1 MAGRQGPT
9 LRAQWLGQ
17 QLRRYRD
24 EAGITLK
31 DAAAYLKRDSST
43 VSRFE
48 AGLYPPRADD
58 VQELLTLYGVGDEQ
72 VREAL
77 RRLSLDVWQKGW
89 WEGYAQDVDPSIIDY
104 AWLEA
109 RASEI
114 KSFNTVVI
122 PGLLQTPAYAEA
134 VIRAVDPD
142 ASDDQVDRWLEVRMI
157 RQQVLSRPR
166 PVQLTTI
173 LDESILRR
181 PIGGA
186 KVHAEQLAH
195 LANMAERS
203 NVVVRVL
210 PESVGAHAAPDGSF
224 KVFDLP
230 DPYPTLACVET
241 PAGVIY
247 VEADGIA
254 RFTAAFGRLAA
265 AALGPEESLL
275 ELRKREL

>member
-1 MAGRQGPT
+1 MAGKPGPT

-17 QLRRYRD
+17 LLRRYRD
-24 EAGITLK
+24 ESGMTLK

-48 AGLYPPRADD
+48 AGLYPPREDD
-58 VQELLTLYGVGDEQ
+58 VRELLNLYGVADEH

-77 RRLSLDVWQKGW
+77 RKLSLEVWQKGW
-89 WEGYAQDVDPSIIDY
+89 WEGYAQDIDPSIIDY

-109 RASEI
+109 RAAEI
-114 KSFNTVVI
+114 KSFNTIVV

-142 ASDDQVDRWLEVRMI
+142 ADDAQVDRWLEVRMI
-157 RQQVLSRPR
+157 RQQVLTRSRPVR
-166 PVQLTTI
+166 LTVV

-186 KVHAEQLAH
+186 DVHAEQLEH
-195 LANMAERS
+195 LASMAERS
-203 NVVVRVL
+203 NIAVRLL
-210 PESVGAHAAPDGSF
+210 PEAIGAHAAPDGSF
-224 KVFDLP
+224 KVFNLP

-247 VEADGIA
+247 VEADGIQ
-254 RFTAAFGRLAA
+254 RFTAAFDRLEAV
-265 AALGPEESLL
+265 ALTPEETATI
-275 ELRKREL
+275 LRAQGR

>member
-1 MAGRQGPT
+1 MAGKPGPT

-17 QLRRYRD
+17 QLRQYRD
-24 EAGITLK
+24 ESGMTLK

-48 AGLYPPRADD
+48 AGLYPPREDD
-58 VQELLTLYGVGDEQ
+58 VRELLTLYGVADEH

-77 RRLSLDVWQKGW
+77 RKLSLEVWQKGW
-89 WEGYAQDVDPSIIDY
+89 WEGYAKDIDPSIIDY

-114 KSFNTVVI
+114 KSFNTIVV
-122 PGLLQTPAYAEA
+122 PGLLQTPSYAEA

-142 ASDDQVDRWLEVRMI
+142 ADDAQIDRWLEVRMI
-157 RQQVLSRPR
+157 RQQVLTRPR
-166 PVQLTTI
+166 PVHLTVI

-186 KVHAEQLAH
+186 NVHVEQLAH
-195 LANMAERS
+195 LANMSERP
-203 NVVVRVL
+203 NVTVRLL
-210 PESVGAHAAPDGSF
+210 PEAVGAHAAPDGSF
-224 KVFDLP
+224 KIFDLP

-247 VEADGIA
+247 VEADGIQ
-254 RFTAAFGRLAA
+254 RFIAAFERLEAVALSPKESAA
-265 AALGPEESLL
+265 I
-275 ELRKREL
+275 LRKQRR

>member
-1 MAGRQGPT
+1 MAGGQGPT

-17 QLRRYRD
+17 LLRRYRD

-31 DAAAYLKRDSST
+31 EAAAYLKRDSST
-43 VSRFE
+43 VSRLE
-48 AGLYPPRADD
+48 AGLFPPRTDD
-58 VQELLTLYGVGDEQ
+58 VQELLTLYGVGDEH
-72 VREAL
+72 VRESL

-89 WEGYAQDVDPSIIDY
+89 WEGYTQDVDRSIVDY

-142 ASDDQVDRWLEVRMI
+142 ASDAQVDRWLEVRMI
-157 RQQVLSRPR
+157 RQQVLSRPK
-166 PVQLTTI
+166 PVHLTTI

-186 KVHAEQLAH
+186 GVRAEQLAH
-195 LANMAERS
+195 LANLAERS

-224 KVFDLP
+224 KIFDLP

-247 VEADGIA
+247 VEDDGIT
-254 RFTAAFGRLAA
+254 RFTAAFDRLDAVA
-265 AALGPEESLL
+265 LTPADSVAAL
-275 ELRKREL
+275 RKPDR